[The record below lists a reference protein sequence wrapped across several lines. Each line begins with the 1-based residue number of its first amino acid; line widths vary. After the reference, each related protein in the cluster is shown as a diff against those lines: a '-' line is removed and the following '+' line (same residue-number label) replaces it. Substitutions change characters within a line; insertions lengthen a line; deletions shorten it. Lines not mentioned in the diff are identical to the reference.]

1 VSARHG
7 VASPGAPSAIGP
19 YSPAVRA
26 GQLLFIS
33 GQIPIDPHTGAMMH
47 GDVTAQT
54 ERVMMNIA
62 ALLAVEGATFM
73 NVTKT
78 TVYLTALEDFAEV
91 NAAYTRFVSDPAPA
105 RSTVQVTRL
114 PKDAKVEIDAIAVL

>member
-1 VSARHG
+1 
-7 VASPGAPSAIGP
+7 
-19 YSPAVRA
+19 
-26 GQLLFIS
+26 
-33 GQIPIDPHTGAMMH
+33 MH